1 MTLPR
6 LLLVE
11 DDLASVFALRQF
23 FAMSGYDVDCAAG
36 PHEGVRLLDRHHY
49 DVVITDLHLMPGRHS
64 EGLRVAAHARL
75 RHPRA
80 CVVMLTASGSP
91 AVQEEAV
98 RCGVNVYET
107 KPVDLATLTASI
119 GHVLENRYEGAS
131 E

>member
-1 MTLPR
+1 MRLPR

-49 DVVITDLHLMPGRHS
+49 DVVITDLHLMPGRQS
-64 EGLRVAAHARL
+64 EGLRVAAHARF
-75 RHPRA
+75 RHPRS

-91 AVQEEAV
+91 GVQAEAFHS
-98 RCGVNVYET
+98 GVDLYQT

-119 GHVLENRYEGAS
+119 GQVLENHYEGAQ
-131 E
+131 